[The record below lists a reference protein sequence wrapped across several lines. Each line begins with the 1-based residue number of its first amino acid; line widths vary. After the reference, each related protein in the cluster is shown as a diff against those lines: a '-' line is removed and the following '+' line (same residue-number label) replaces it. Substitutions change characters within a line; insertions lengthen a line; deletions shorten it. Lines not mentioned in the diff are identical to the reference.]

1 MKVSELFSETDKAF
15 IKLGL
20 LFGGIPLL
28 VIILSIILYV
38 NLRFTE
44 EKGKA
49 QIEQCIAERQFDK
62 AREIAHKIE
71 YDYCQDE
78 QIQID
83 KINQAQL
90 GVLIADNDWETA
102 HDMANELD
110 VLEEYYDSFSKNIDK
125 LLRQGKVNFVLST
138 LSSWQFNEAGGLGY
152 DYNKET
158 SPYNDN
164 VNKLLNYAILNNNT
178 EIIRKCY
185 SLYRPSFTDYTNSG
199 KRIYEN
205 TALKQAKEKVKLSGI
220 NL

>member
-1 MKVSELFSETDKAF
+1 MKVSELLDETDKAI

-138 LSSWQFNEAGGLGY
+138 LSSWQFNEGDGNWY

-158 SPYNDN
+158 GPYNDN

-185 SLYRPSFTDYTNSG
+185 SLYRPTCTGYTNSG
-199 KRIYEN
+199 KPTYEN